1 MLGKISGAAL
11 GFLMGVLWGNAALAL
26 ILATVGVVVGH
37 LLIDR
42 DDTPPPKSEMP
53 KTKDELLGHAVPR
66 APPPRPLP
74 RPTEDLARA
83 LCPIFIEVAR
93 ADGEVTQ
100 PEIRAVKEFFEDHLQ
115 FVNDDLEV
123 VRVALKD
130 AIAAGPQDL
139 EALVKSAR
147 ALVKPAERLLTVNAL
162 YEVALA
168 DGELTRAENDALKR
182 VVNHFNLSEEQ
193 LREITRSQLGSGA
206 QAYASLGLAP
216 EASDDEIK
224 GAFRRLAAEHHPDRF
239 ASQGPKA
246 AEAAAEK
253 FRKIKDAY
261 DDLKK
266 LRGL

>member
-11 GFLMGVLWGNAALAL
+11 GFVIGVLWGNAGLAL
-26 ILATVGVVVGH
+26 ILATAGLLVGH

-53 KTKDELLGHAVPR
+53 KTKDEILGR
-66 APPPRPLP
+66 AARPVPRPLP
-74 RPTEDLARA
+74 RPTEELARA

-93 ADGEVTQ
+93 VDGEVSQ
-100 PEIRAVKEFFEDHLQ
+100 AEVRVVKEFFEDHLQ

-130 AIAAGPQDL
+130 AIAAAPQDL
-139 EALVKSAR
+139 EALVKAAR
-147 ALVKPAERLLTVNAL
+147 THVKPAERLMAVNAL
-162 YEVALA
+162 YELAMA
-168 DGELTRAENDALKR
+168 DGDLGRAESDAIKR
-182 VVNHFNLSEEQ
+182 VVNHFNLSDEQ
-193 LREITRSQLGSGA
+193 LREITKFQLGSGD
-206 QAYASLGLAP
+206 QAYAALGLTP
-216 EASDDEIK
+216 EATDDEVK
-224 GAFRRLAAEHHPDRF
+224 AAFRRLATEHHPDR
-239 ASQGPKA
+239 AGP
-246 AEAAAEK
+246 AAAET

>member
-11 GFLMGVLWGNAALAL
+11 GFLLGTLLGNAGLAL
-26 ILATVGVVVGH
+26 LLATAGLVVGH

-42 DDTPPPKSEMP
+42 DPTLPPKSEMP
-53 KTKDELLGHAVPR
+53 PTKDELLGRAPR
-66 APPPRPLP
+66 AQPRPLP
-74 RPTEDLARA
+74 RPTEELARA

-93 ADGEVTQ
+93 ADGEVSQ

-130 AIAAGPQDL
+130 AIAAPPQEL
-139 EALVKSAR
+139 EALVKAAR
-147 ALVKPAERLLTVNAL
+147 ARVKPAERVMAVNAM
-162 YEVALA
+162 YELALA

-182 VVNHFNLSEEQ
+182 VVNHFNLSDEQ
-193 LREITRSQLGSGA
+193 LREITKFQLGSGA
-206 QAYASLGLAP
+206 QAYAALGLSP
-216 EASDDEIK
+216 DASDDDVK
-224 GAFRRLAAEHHPDRF
+224 GAFRRLAAEHHPDRV
-239 ASQGPKA
+239 ASQGPQA
-246 AEAAAEK
+246 AEAAAER

-261 DDLKK
+261 DSLKK